1 LHWHHKYASDDYGVR
16 FRNLRRGQSYGKSEL
31 RLKVVEYRHLFSL
44 KLLMFSRGK
53 VALLVTATSLLGG
66 CGGRGKPV
74 PTSLDVQTFPSD
86 GVAYVSQTPPW
97 NQVSFTAYLHYDDG
111 HIDTNPV
118 ADVQWVTD
126 PQDYW
131 VILNGNVGTCFQA
144 SPSRALVHATA
155 QVNGVTLEGLG
166 TMWCD

>member
-1 LHWHHKYASDDYGVR
+1 
-16 FRNLRRGQSYGKSEL
+16 
-31 RLKVVEYRHLFSL
+31 
-44 KLLMFSRGK
+44 MFSAGK
-53 VALLVTATSLLGG
+53 VALLVTAALFFGG
-66 CGGRGKPV
+66 CGGRSKPI
-74 PTSLDVQTFPSD
+74 PTALSVQTFPSD
-86 GVAYVSQTPPW
+86 GVAYVGQAPPW

-111 HIDTNPV
+111 SIGANPV
-118 ADVQWVTD
+118 TSVQWATD

-131 VILNGNVGTCFQA
+131 VILNGNVVTCFQA

>member
-1 LHWHHKYASDDYGVR
+1 
-16 FRNLRRGQSYGKSEL
+16 
-31 RLKVVEYRHLFSL
+31 
-44 KLLMFSRGK
+44 MFFE
-53 VALLVTATSLLGG
+53 G

-74 PTSLDVQTFPSD
+74 PTSLNVQTFPSD

-111 HIDTNPV
+111 RIDTNPV
-118 ADVQWVTD
+118 ADVQWATD

-144 SPSRALVHATA
+144 SPSRALVHAIA